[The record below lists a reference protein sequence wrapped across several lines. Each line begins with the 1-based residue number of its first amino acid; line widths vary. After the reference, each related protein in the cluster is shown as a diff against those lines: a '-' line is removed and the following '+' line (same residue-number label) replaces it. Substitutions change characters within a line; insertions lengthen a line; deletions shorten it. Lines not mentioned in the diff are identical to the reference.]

1 VIGPDGESH
10 PATLL
15 CNTGATAQFGCEES
29 MNAKSSGLSKMS
41 HLRSFLKMAAA
52 DAPPKTASR
61 ALSPA
66 LVSDPPAAVQSKK
79 ILIVDD
85 DLVILKTTSMKL
97 RSQGYAVVTATDG
110 ATAIQ
115 AVRQEKPDLIL
126 LDLNFPPDVAHGGTV
141 GWDGLGIISWLR
153 RLEEAKNIPVVII
166 TSSDPAKI
174 KQPLMAA
181 GALAFVRKP
190 IEHEGLL
197 STIKQALDQKVEKQ
211 EPNFGAD
218 FDICL

>member
-1 VIGPDGESH
+1 
-10 PATLL
+10 
-15 CNTGATAQFGCEES
+15 
-29 MNAKSSGLSKMS
+29 MNAKSSGVSKVNP
-41 HLRSFLKMAAA
+41 LRSFLRMVAT
-52 DAPPKTASR
+52 DALPETASC
-61 ALSPA
+61 ALRPA
-66 LVSDPPAAVQSKK
+66 VVNDKPAAVQSKK

-85 DLVILKTTSMKL
+85 DLVILKTTSIKL

-115 AVRQEKPDLIL
+115 AVRKEKPDLIL
-126 LDLNFPPDVAHGGTV
+126 LDLNFPPDVV

-153 RLEEAKNIPVVII
+153 RLEEARKIPVFII
-166 TSSDPAKI
+166 TSSDPAKF

-190 IEHEGLL
+190 IEYEGLL
-197 STIKQALDQKVEKQ
+197 SSIKHALDQNAEKQ
-211 EPNFGAD
+211 EPSFGPD

>member
-1 VIGPDGESH
+1 
-10 PATLL
+10 
-15 CNTGATAQFGCEES
+15 
-29 MNAKSSGLSKMS
+29 MNAKSFGMSKVNP
-41 HLRSFLKMAAA
+41 LRSFLRTVAT
-52 DAPPKTASR
+52 DAPPETASC
-61 ALSPA
+61 ALKPA
-66 LVSDPPAAVQSKK
+66 VVNDPPAAVQSKK

-97 RSQGYAVVTATDG
+97 RSQGYAVVTVIDG

-126 LDLNFPPDVAHGGTV
+126 LDLNFPADATM

-153 RLEEAKNIPVVII
+153 RLEEARNIPVVII
-166 TSSDPAKI
+166 TSSDPAKF

-197 STIKQALDQKVEKQ
+197 STIKHALDQNAEKQ
-211 EPNFGAD
+211 EPHVGPE
-218 FDICL
+218 FDTCL

>member
-1 VIGPDGESH
+1 
-10 PATLL
+10 
-15 CNTGATAQFGCEES
+15 
-29 MNAKSSGLSKMS
+29 MNAKSSGVSKVS
-41 HLRSFLKMAAA
+41 PLRSFLRMVAT
-52 DAPPKTASR
+52 DAPPETAAC
-61 ALSPA
+61 ALKPA
-66 LVSDPPAAVQSKK
+66 VVNDPSAAVQSKK

-126 LDLNFPPDVAHGGTV
+126 LDLSFPPDVV

-153 RLEEAKNIPVVII
+153 RLEEARKIPVVII
-166 TSSDPAKI
+166 TSSDPAKF

-197 STIKQALDQKVEKQ
+197 SAIKHALDQTAEKQ
-211 EPNFGAD
+211 KQKPSLGPD